1 MSDKD
6 PANSRIAIKF
16 GASKAPLRPSPA
28 SALGKRARPHLL
40 GGNASD
46 SESDGEGRPADRA
59 ENITTIG
66 AGADGRGRDTGS
78 SKKPLTIPRQANRDW
93 KSEKRARTNTTS
105 TRQQAD
111 KEVEPVDQ
119 GKPLKWGLTLKEKGA
134 KATEDAGGQA
144 GEASTDQSDADKG
157 ADAKPEKT
165 ADEEAMEALLDER
178 EDKKKRNLVIAR
190 AESAGAKEE
199 EAFKQNFRD
208 APDVSTLEDYEEM
221 PVEEFG
227 AALLRGMGWDGKPRG
242 PKTKDVKRRPNQMGL
257 GAKDLKGQEDLGA
270 WDQKGSSR
278 SRPKRLNDYK
288 REERERQDKRSHRGS
303 ESYKQERD
311 RERYAAV
318 YLGLCGR
325 SRPSTGHRFM
335 YGNAKISRQL
345 MKD

>member
-6 PANSRIAIKF
+6 PVNSRIAIKF
-16 GASKAPLRPSPA
+16 GASKAPSRSAPA
-28 SALGKRARPHLL
+28 SSLGKRARPHLL
-40 GGNASD
+40 GDNGSD
-46 SESDGEGRPADRA
+46 SESDGEGRPTGRA
-59 ENITTIG
+59 ETITTIG
-66 AGADGRGRDTGS
+66 ARADGRGKDAGS

-93 KSEKRARTNTTS
+93 KSEKRARKSAASTT
-105 TRQQAD
+105 QPVD
-111 KEVEPVDQ
+111 KEVEPADQ
-119 GKPLKWGLTLKEKGA
+119 DKPLKWGLTLKEKGA
-134 KATEDAGGQA
+134 KATEDVGGQS
-144 GEASTDQSDADKG
+144 GEAQTEQSDAEKG
-157 ADAKPEKT
+157 DNEAKPEKT
-165 ADEEAMEALLDER
+165 ADEEAMEALLSER

-227 AALLRGMGWDGKPRG
+227 AALLRGMGWDGKARG

-288 REERERQDKRSHRGS
+288 REERERQDKHSHRGS

-311 RERYAAV
+311 RERYED
-318 YLGLCGR
+318 R
-325 SRPSTGHRFM
+325 HSGHSHR
-335 YGNAKISRQL
+335 RR
-345 MKD
+345 